1 MMRAALVAGVAG
13 LALAG
18 QATAQDLDGEELFE
32 DNCAACHNSGGIGT
46 PGLAPP
52 LDRPDFWA
60 ALGESAPTYISGVMT
75 KGFLAT
81 ITVRGE
87 RYVGMP
93 MTPVEDASD
102 EELAAIAN
110 WVLATLGELDA
121 TVTAGDVGAMRESDM
136 DHAGLKALR
145 PKTE

>member
-1 MMRAALVAGVAG
+1 MRLAAPVAALVG

-18 QATAQDLDGEELFE
+18 PALSQDGDGEELFE
-32 DNCAACHNSGGIGT
+32 DYCAACHNSGGIGT

-60 ALGESAPTYISGVMT
+60 ALGESAPTYIAGVMT
-75 KGFLAT
+75 KGFLAP

-87 RYVGMP
+87 RYIGMP
-93 MTPVEDASD
+93 MVAVDEADED
-102 EELAAIAN
+102 LAAVAT
-110 WVLATLGELDA
+110 WVLTSLGGLDL
-121 TVTAGDVGAMRESDM
+121 TVTAGQVGAMRESDM